1 MYSLLMSIHSRDL
14 PLINCDRILENGSTS
29 LGITGELYSSSM
41 AVVDGPFN
49 FMGYTDNGESPP
61 TDSDQ
66 PCSSSSYK
74 PTPTSVSTE
83 AVTLINNSTEG
94 PKAKKTRVTKKVTM
108 LPMLPSLHMLPM
120 LLFNHVLI
128 VTHVTSVT
136 FVS

>member
-1 MYSLLMSIHSRDL
+1 
-14 PLINCDRILENGSTS
+14 
-29 LGITGELYSSSM
+29 M

-83 AVTLINNSTEG
+83 TVTLINNSTEG
-94 PKAKKTRVTKKVTM
+94 PEQAVGYQNRAH
-108 LPMLPSLHMLPM
+108 SLYFQKGRRRSYL
-120 LLFNHVLI
+120 V
-128 VTHVTSVT
+128 
-136 FVS
+136 VSKEMTDSSC

>member
-1 MYSLLMSIHSRDL
+1 
-14 PLINCDRILENGSTS
+14 
-29 LGITGELYSSSM
+29 M

-49 FMGYTDNGESPP
+49 FMGYKDNEESPP

-94 PKAKKTRVTKKVTM
+94 PDKSDQKGHCHNHRQSATRTVPTAYIFRKDEGD
-108 LPMLPSLHMLPM
+108 H
-120 LLFNHVLI
+120 I
-128 VTHVTSVT
+128 
-136 FVS
+136 